1 MNNNSL
7 NELLSK
13 IFDTTFTQP
22 SIISSPSSI
31 PYLLLELINPP
42 STSLQNISTI
52 TTAMISSFK
61 YSHNNILLFNHY
73 ATISNINLI
82 NTTIQLILTFPSL
95 SSTLFT
101 LLDLLLS
108 HIPLTKSN
116 FSLIYSNISSSSALT
131 KSSLL
136 LYIELLKHLYG
147 MNITPHKPNCYYYL
161 NDNNSKLKLIISNSN
176 TSINLSVSLVFK
188 FDIDFTNKSHLI
200 QYNLIP
206 SKSNIISF
214 IFNNSITLNL
224 CIINYEQMILYYNNI
239 DTVFSFT
246 KKSFEGWNHI

>member
-1 MNNNSL
+1 MSNNCL
-7 NELLSK
+7 DELLSK
-13 IFDTTFTQP
+13 IFDNTFTQP

-31 PYLLLELINPP
+31 PYLLLELVNPP
-42 STSLQNISTI
+42 LSALQSISTI
-52 TTAMISSFK
+52 TSAMVSSFT

-82 NTTIQLILTFPSL
+82 NTTIHLITTFPSL

-116 FSLIYSNISSSSALT
+116 FSLIYSNISSCYHDTSSRLS

-136 LYIELLKHLYG
+136 LHIELLKHLYG
-147 MNITPHKPNCYYYL
+147 MNIKPHKPNCYYYF
-161 NDNNSKLKLIISNSN
+161 NDNNSKLKLVISNSN
-176 TSINLSVSLVFK
+176 TSINLSVSIVFK
-188 FDIDFTNKSHLI
+188 FDIDFSNKSHLI

-206 SKSNIISF
+206 
-214 IFNNSITLNL
+214 
-224 CIINYEQMILYYNNI
+224 
-239 DTVFSFT
+239 
-246 KKSFEGWNHI
+246 

>member
-1 MNNNSL
+1 
-7 NELLSK
+7 
-13 IFDTTFTQP
+13 
-22 SIISSPSSI
+22 
-31 PYLLLELINPP
+31 
-42 STSLQNISTI
+42 
-52 TTAMISSFK
+52 MISSFK

-95 SSTLFT
+95 SSTLYT

-116 FSLIYSNISSSSALT
+116 FSLIYSNISSSPLS

-147 MNITPHKPNCYYYL
+147 MNISPHKPNCYYYL
-161 NDNNSKLKLIISNSN
+161 NDNNNSKLKLIISNSN
-176 TSINLSVSLVFK
+176 TSINLSISLVFK

-206 SKSNIISF
+206 SRSDIISF
-214 IFNNSITLNL
+214 IFNNNITLNL
-224 CIINYEQMILYYNNI
+224 HQP
-239 DTVFSFT
+239 
-246 KKSFEGWNHI
+246 